1 MGTLA
6 RNGLSD
12 FHVNFIKPVIS
23 ELIDQI
29 ENAFGIPERLLE
41 FSAIDPQAMPSNSL
55 RKIRKAENKKV
66 IMFLWLK

>member
-6 RNGLSD
+6 GNGLSD
-12 FHVNFIKPVIS
+12 FHANFIKPVIS

-29 ENAFGIPERLLE
+29 ENSFGISEYLLG
-41 FSAIDPQAMPSNSL
+41 FSTIDPQDMPSDSL
-55 RKIRKAENKKV
+55 RKIRRAENRKF

>member
-12 FHVNFIKPVIS
+12 FHANFIKPVIS

-29 ENAFGIPERLLE
+29 ENAFGIPEYLLG
-41 FSAIDPQAMPSNSL
+41 FLAIDPQDMPSDNL
-55 RKIRKAENKKV
+55 RKIRRAENKKF
-66 IMFLWLK
+66 IMFL